1 MVQNIKL
8 SGMYLRSTFLSALL
22 QKVLKLVL
30 LTETGPEFYV
40 ATMNTIIY
48 DSYDSLVET
57 LNHMKSLKLKDH
69 LGENVT
75 DYCDTILVYA
85 ECLESAGSFKPEHL
99 SYIICIF

>member
-69 LGENVT
+69 LGENVA
-75 DYCDTILVYA
+75 DFCDVY
-85 ECLESAGSFKPEHL
+85 
-99 SYIICIF
+99 